1 MSKKPNVIFVFADQ
15 LRFQATG
22 LGGDNN
28 LVTPNLDQL
37 ATEGTR
43 FSTAVSGCP
52 VCCPARS
59 SLLTGQYPDRHG
71 VFE

>member
-1 MSKKPNVIFVFADQ
+1 MSKKLNVIFVFADQ

-37 ATEGTR
+37 ATKGTS
-43 FSTAVSGCP
+43 FFQAMSILSVGAIK
-52 VCCPARS
+52 
-59 SLLTGQYPDRHG
+59 
-71 VFE
+71 